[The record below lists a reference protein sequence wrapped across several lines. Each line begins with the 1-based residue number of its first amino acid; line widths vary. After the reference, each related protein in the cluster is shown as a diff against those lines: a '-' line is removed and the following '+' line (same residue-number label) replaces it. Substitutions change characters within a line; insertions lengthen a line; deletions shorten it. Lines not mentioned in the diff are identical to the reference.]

1 MLPRILTLSTCVSAC
16 PAKCICVS
24 LPEDFLWLVPSLPT
38 MWSLGELPPL
48 PGSVPLLGPAVC
60 CGWLLPLVPT
70 VCEGWLRASFPKVI
84 SVKSAKE
91 GVFTPWK
98 WANTTHQGF
107 FFFFFFLD
115 SPSLQ
120 ANQDMTGCVS
130 ARVFLQDSALVVQS
144 GNVLDG
150 SPSTPCPPSPVLL
163 PPPCFLFLPNEPPA
177 FAFLSQ
183 GLFLRKS
190 KRRHTINKWWSQ
202 I

>member
-107 FFFFFFLD
+107 FFFFFFWTVRRCRQTRTWL
-115 SPSLQ
+115 
-120 ANQDMTGCVS
+120 AVS
-130 ARVFLQDSALVVQS
+130 QPGFSCRIQLWLSRVVMCLMVHLPLPALPHLFYFPHHVSFSSQMNHLHLHSCLRVCFC
-144 GNVLDG
+144 GN
-150 SPSTPCPPSPVLL
+150 
-163 PPPCFLFLPNEPPA
+163 PNGGI
-177 FAFLSQ
+177 Q
-183 GLFLRKS
+183 
-190 KRRHTINKWWSQ
+190 
-202 I
+202 